1 MNILVAPNAFKNSL
15 DATSAAEAIAE
26 GIIRRQEGH
35 KAILFPV
42 ADGGDGTGELLI
54 NKLNATRIS
63 ITVPDP
69 LGRKIDA
76 EYGILEEKNTA
87 IIELANASG
96 LRLLKPD
103 EYNPYLA
110 HTEGTGDM
118 IRDAIARGC
127 QEILLCI
134 GGSATIDGGTGIL
147 RALGFR
153 FLNHHGQEIKQPVD
167 LVHLKNIESP
177 VSNNTSITILCD
189 VQNHLLGHDGAA
201 RVFGQQKGADL
212 VMIPKLDEGLSK
224 LREVI
229 FEKTGRDINAVVHGG
244 ASGGVAAGL
253 YGLLHARLVSG
264 IDHFLY
270 LTRFEE
276 ALKDAALVITGEG
289 SIDHQTLQ
297 GKAPFGVAK
306 MAKEKGI
313 PVIGMA
319 GNIPAGKDEALEA
332 FFDQLICIN
341 TPGTPL
347 MEALQKTGLRLME
360 TAMKMTLPGQQ

>member
-1 MNILVAPNAFKNSL
+1 MNILIAPNAFKNSL

-26 GIIRRQEGH
+26 GIVSRQEGH

-54 NKLNATRIS
+54 NKLNASRIAVS
-63 ITVPDP
+63 VHDP
-69 LGRKIDA
+69 LGRRIEA
-76 EYGILEEKNTA
+76 EYGMLEEKNTA

-103 EYNPYLA
+103 EYNPYLTT
-110 HTEGTGDM
+110 TEGTGEM
-118 IRDAIARGC
+118 IRDAMGKGC
-127 QEILLCI
+127 HEILLCI

-153 FLNHHGQEIKQPVD
+153 FLDHHHQEIKQPVD
-167 LVHLKNIESP
+167 LVHLKSIESP
-177 VSNNTSITILCD
+177 DPHKVSITILCD
-189 VQNHLLGHDGAA
+189 VQNHLLGQEGAA
-201 RVFGQQKGADL
+201 RVFGQQKGADW
-212 VMIPKLDEGLSK
+212 VMIPKLEDGMSK
-224 LREVI
+224 LREVVY
-229 FEKTGRDINAVVHGG
+229 EKTGRDINSVVHGG

-276 ALKDAALVITGEG
+276 VLKDTALVITGEG
-289 SIDHQTLQ
+289 SIDHQTLH

-306 MAKEKGI
+306 LAKEKGI
-313 PVIGMA
+313 PVIALA
-319 GNIPAGKDEALEA
+319 GIIPAEKEAALEDY
-332 FFDQLICIN
+332 FDQIICIN
-341 TPGTPL
+341 SPGTPL
-347 MEALQKTGLRLME
+347 SEALPQTARRLME
-360 TAMKMTLPGQQ
+360 TARNMKLPGNQ